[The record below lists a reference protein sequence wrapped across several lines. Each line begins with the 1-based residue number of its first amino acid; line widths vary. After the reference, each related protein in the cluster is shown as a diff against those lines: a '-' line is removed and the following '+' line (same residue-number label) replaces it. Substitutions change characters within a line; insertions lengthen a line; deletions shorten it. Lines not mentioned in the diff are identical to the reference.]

1 MLEILMGNAG
11 DVWNQ
16 ILTLI
21 ITIVIILNFMTDL
34 PQRAQTARYSRSAAQ
49 RLAQLEALVLE
60 GKRRAARYLA
70 KLGAPNSYDM
80 VEEFSENF
88 FRIQPVEIEPTD
100 IIRRLDHIIRTQEKD
115 AEAYVKARLSGI
127 SDAARRNAMVTLSIA
142 GALHTVY
149 KVLRHYYLIGR
160 KYDNWVLLMQL
171 SMLLP
176 QYLKELVPYVKAI
189 DAIMQ
194 GVPIGDGVGPMVANM
209 LLGLSERREV
219 VEDTVVGVTEVDGR
233 RVYVIKAA
241 GPGANVG
248 KPGKAVA
255 KVADELGCRITRII
269 TVDAA
274 LKLEGE
280 ETGTVSEGAG
290 AAIGDPGPE
299 KIEIERTAVRCRAP
313 LDAVIVKMSNEEAI
327 TAMKREIAEAARKA
341 YEQVLRIIR
350 SRTRPGDNVI
360 VVGIGNTLGV
370 W

>member
-1 MLEILMGNAG
+1 MLEVLLGNAG
-11 DVWNQ
+11 DIWSQ

-34 PQRAQTARYSRSAAQ
+34 PQRAQTARYSKSAAQ
-49 RLAQLEALVLE
+49 RLTQLEALVTE
-60 GKRRAARYLA
+60 CKRRTARFLSR
-70 KLGAPNSYDM
+70 LGAPNSFDM

-88 FRIQPVEIEPTD
+88 FMIDPVSVEPVD
-100 IIRRLDHIIRTQEKD
+100 IIRRLDHIIKTQERN
-115 AEAYVKARLSGI
+115 AEAYVEAKLPGVSKAVRK
-127 SDAARRNAMVTLSIA
+127 NAVVTLAIT

-149 KVLRHYYLIGR
+149 KIMRHYYLIGR

-171 SMLLP
+171 SMILP
-176 QYLKELVPYVKAI
+176 QIIKELTPYVKAV
-189 DAIMQ
+189 DVIMQ
-194 GVPIGDGVGPMVANM
+194 GIPIGDGVGPLVASM
-209 LLGLSERREV
+209 LLGFADRREI

-255 KVADELGCRITRII
+255 KVAEELKCSIARII

-280 ETGTVSEGAG
+280 DTGSVAEGAG

-299 KIEIERTAVRCRAP
+299 KIEIERTAVKCGAP

-327 TAMKREIAEAARKA
+327 TAMRKEIAEAARRA
-341 YEQVLRIIR
+341 YEQVLSIIR
-350 SRTRPGDNVI
+350 NRTKPGDNVV
-360 VVGIGNTLGV
+360 VVGVGNSLGV